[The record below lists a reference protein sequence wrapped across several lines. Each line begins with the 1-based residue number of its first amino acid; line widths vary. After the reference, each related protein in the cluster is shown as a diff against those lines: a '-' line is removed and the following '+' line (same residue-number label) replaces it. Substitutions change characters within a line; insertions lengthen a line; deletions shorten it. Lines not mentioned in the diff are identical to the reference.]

1 MSMCRGRQ
9 ELVSI
14 FLFPVNVSHSYISFK
29 NSKLIVVETIY
40 HFDIKDLFSL
50 EYDMII

>member
-1 MSMCRGRQ
+1 MSIVSRKTRG
-9 ELVSI
+9 SI
-14 FLFPVNVSHSYISFK
+14 NLLFPVNVSHSYISFK
-29 NSKLIVVETIY
+29 NAVVETIY

>member
-1 MSMCRGRQ
+1 MTCPYCQGRQ
-9 ELVSI
+9 EVVSI
-14 FLFPVNVSHSYISFK
+14 CSFPVNVSHSYISFK
-29 NSKLIVVETIY
+29 NAVVETIY